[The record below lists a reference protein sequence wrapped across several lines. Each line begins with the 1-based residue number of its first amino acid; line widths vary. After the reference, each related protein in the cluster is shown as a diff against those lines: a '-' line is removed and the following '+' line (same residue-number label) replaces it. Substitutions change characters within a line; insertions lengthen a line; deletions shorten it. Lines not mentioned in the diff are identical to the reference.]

1 MRTFTATIVGLL
13 LSLTLSPAFAE
24 AGATGGPTA
33 SPPGASAYFVDLKD
47 GATIGPTTTIHFGL
61 HGMGVAPAGSD
72 KANSGHHHLLIDTDL
87 PPLDQPIPNDE
98 NHIHFGAGQ
107 TEVDLTLTPGPHT
120 LQLLLGDK
128 DHIPHSP
135 PVMSPPIHVNV
146 AASGAP
152 SPPGAA
158 AYFVDLKDGA
168 TIGPTTTIH
177 FGLHGMGVAPAGSDK
192 ANSGHHH
199 LLIDT
204 DLPPLDQPIPNDE
217 NHMHFGAGQTEVDLT
232 LTPGPHTL
240 QLLLGD
246 KNHVPHSP
254 PVMSPRIHVDVA
266 AAAPAPPPAA
276 TDAPSSAGGAGPVE
290 QTPAKTSP
298 PGAPPAATGA
308 PSSARHTSPPGAK
321 EYIVSPADGD
331 YVPKTFTIRFGLVNM
346 GLAPAGVEK
355 ANFGHHHLLIDA
367 PLPALDQ
374 PIPNDENHLHF
385 GAGQT
390 EATITLTPGRH
401 TLQLLLG
408 DAQHVPHDPPV
419 YSQPITVFVPTYWWT
434 VPP

>member
-1 MRTFTATIVGLL
+1 MWIRFDGRSAIRSFFDAFAAVICCSRVRNPAFVFESAAASNEDARRNCGGGDIAVRTFTATIVGLL
-13 LSLTLSPAFAE
+13 LSLTLSTAFAE

-33 SPPGASAYFVDLKD
+33 SPPGAS
-47 GATIGPTTTIHFGL
+47 
-61 HGMGVAPAGSD
+61 
-72 KANSGHHHLLIDTDL
+72 
-87 PPLDQPIPNDE
+87 
-98 NHIHFGAGQ
+98 
-107 TEVDLTLTPGPHT
+107 
-120 LQLLLGDK
+120 
-128 DHIPHSP
+128 
-135 PVMSPPIHVNV
+135 
-146 AASGAP
+146 
-152 SPPGAA
+152 

-246 KNHVPHSP
+246 KNHIPHSP
-254 PVMSPRIHVDVA
+254 PVISPRIHVNVA
-266 AAAPAPPPAA
+266 AAGEPSPPAA
-276 TDAPSSAGGAGPVE
+276 TGAPSPAR
-290 QTPAKTSP
+290 QTAS

-308 PSSARHTSPPGAK
+308 PSSARHTSPPGAR

-331 YVPKTFTIRFGLVNM
+331 YVPKTVTIRFGLVNM

-355 ANFGHHHLLIDA
+355 VNFGHHHLL
-367 PLPALDQ
+367 
-374 PIPNDENHLHF
+374 
-385 GAGQT
+385 
-390 EATITLTPGRH
+390 
-401 TLQLLLG
+401 
-408 DAQHVPHDPPV
+408 
-419 YSQPITVFVPTYWWT
+419 
-434 VPP
+434 

>member
-1 MRTFTATIVGLL
+1 MRTFTAAIVGLL
-13 LSLTLSPAFAE
+13 LSLALSTAFAQT
-24 AGATGGPTA
+24 AASGGPTA

-47 GATIGPTTTIHFGL
+47 GATIGP
-61 HGMGVAPAGSD
+61 
-72 KANSGHHHLLIDTDL
+72 N
-87 PPLDQPIPNDE
+87 
-98 NHIHFGAGQ
+98 
-107 TEVDLTLTPGPHT
+107 
-120 LQLLLGDK
+120 
-128 DHIPHSP
+128 
-135 PVMSPPIHVNV
+135 
-146 AASGAP
+146 
-152 SPPGAA
+152 
-158 AYFVDLKDGA
+158 
-168 TIGPTTTIH
+168 TTIH

-232 LTPGPHTL
+232 LAPGPHTL

-254 PVMSPRIHVDVA
+254 PVMSPRIHVTVA
-266 AAAPAPPPAA
+266 AVAPAPPPAA
-276 TDAPSSAGGAGPVE
+276 AVAPSSG
-290 QTPAKTSP
+290 
-298 PGAPPAATGA
+298 
-308 PSSARHTSPPGAK
+308 RHTSPPGARV
-321 EYIVSPADGD
+321 YIVSPADGD
-331 YVPKTFTIRFGLVNM
+331 YIPKTVTIRFGLVNM
-346 GLAPAGVEK
+346 GVAPAGVEK
-355 ANFGHHHLLIDA
+355 ANSGHHHLLIDT
-367 PLPALDQ
+367 PLPPLDQ

-419 YSQPITVFVPTYWWT
+419 YSQPITVFVPTHWWT

>member
-47 GATIGPTTTIHFGL
+47 GATIGPATTIHFGL

-152 SPPGAA
+152 SPPGAS

-232 LTPGPHTL
+232 LAPGPHTL

-254 PVMSPRIHVDVA
+254 PVMSPRIHVTVA
-266 AAAPAPPPAA
+266 AVAPAPPPAA
-276 TDAPSSAGGAGPVE
+276 A
-290 QTPAKTSP
+290 
-298 PGAPPAATGA
+298 GA
-308 PSSARHTSPPGAK
+308 PSSGRHTSPPGARV
-321 EYIVSPADGD
+321 YIVSPADGD
-331 YVPKTFTIRFGLVNM
+331 YIPKTVTIRFGLVNM

-367 PLPALDQ
+367 PLPSLDQ

-419 YSQPITVFVPTYWWT
+419 YSKPITVIVGVRPQVYKPHRRYQRPPPPPNWW
-434 VPP
+434 PPRH